1 MGIKKH
7 LISLL
12 AIYACCFVVGCA
24 HSYENS
30 STDTSIS
37 MESIVESGSDEVS
50 VGEETEDSLDGTEDE
65 TYSDSIDSS
74 VDTEEDSDE
83 NSSGIDS
90 DAPIVTPPVEV

>member
-50 VGEETEDSLDGTEDE
+50 VSEETE
-65 TYSDSIDSS
+65 
-74 VDTEEDSDE
+74 VEDSDE

>member
-1 MGIKKH
+1 MGIKKY

-30 STDTSIS
+30 SIGASIS
-37 MESIVESGSDEVS
+37 MESVVESGSDEVPVS
-50 VGEETEDSLDGTEDE
+50 EETDNSLDGTEDE

-74 VDTEEDSDE
+74 VDAEEDSDE
-83 NSSGIDS
+83 NSSGIES